1 MSIPAKT
8 HARPVAILALIG
20 ASACWGL
27 SFPIMHALSV
37 AQSNLLPGVSSWFIT
52 SWCLTLR
59 FLIAALLVGTWYL
72 WRGQLRGWTRLEIA
86 QAVGLGIFTACGMLL
101 QMDGLSYTSASSSAF
116 ITQSYCFFLPV
127 FVALRDRRLPCWPLA
142 LGCVLV
148 VIGIG
153 ILSGVDVRNMVLGRG
168 EWETLAAAVFFSA
181 QILWTERPH
190 YASNHVGRVSALA
203 FTITGALLIPIVAST
218 APSASA
224 LIEVYSSGPL
234 LSCLAMLTLM
244 CTLTGMVLMFTFQ
257 RHVGALG
264 AAVIYCT
271 EPLFASGLAFVLPV
285 LLSGLLGISYAN
297 EHMTTSLLIGGL
309 LVIAANLI
317 VQIKPAVKKSNPA

>member
-1 MSIPAKT
+1 MPARST
-8 HARPVAILALIG
+8 AILALLI

-27 SFPIMHALSV
+27 SFPVMHALSA
-37 AQSNLLPGVSSWFIT
+37 AQANLLPGVSSWFIS

-59 FLIAALLVGTWYL
+59 FCIAALVVGTWYL
-72 WRGQLRGWTRLEIA
+72 WRGQLRGWTRMEIA

-127 FVALRDRRLPCWPLA
+127 IVALRDRRLPRWPVT

-148 VIGIG
+148 LIGIG
-153 ILSGVDVRNMVLGRG
+153 ILSGVDLRNMVLGRG

-203 FTITGALLIPIVAST
+203 FAITGALLIPIVALT
-218 APSASA
+218 APSVSA
-224 LIEVYSSGPL
+224 LLTVYASGPL
-234 LSCLAMLTLM
+234 IVCLAVLTLLS
-244 CTLTGMVLMFTFQ
+244 TLTGMVLMFAFQ
-257 RHVGALG
+257 RSVGALS

-271 EPLFASGLAFVLPV
+271 EPLFASGLAFVLPA
-285 LLSGLLGISYAN
+285 LLSSFLGISYAN
-297 EHMTTSLLIGGL
+297 EKITESLLIGGV
-309 LVIAANLI
+309 LVIAANL
-317 VQIKPAVKKSNPA
+317 VVLIKPAEKQSKPA